1 MNIWIVDSESGV
13 TILYKNS
20 LGLKIDEDLVSGL
33 LTALNLFS
41 KHEFNQSGIESI
53 DMSGLK
59 WVYSQA
65 QEFNL
70 LFIAADKK
78 ETHAEILRSRL
89 IVIKKDFLS
98 RYAKTSSEWKEKW
111 KGLVKP
117 FKSFG
122 DQIDE
127 FMVQWKETE
136 KIESYG
142 ILFDSLGVFQQIL
155 NICATVIEKYI
166 SGFRK
171 ERIYR
176 NIENFYSRFMEAIQ
190 SDIDKELSK
199 IKFSKDHGWN
209 ILNINVSIAD
219 PQTIPRVFLDIVKMM
234 KNFIFYELGNEK
246 ALDAFSEELYPY
258 LLNNWNQL
266 QQLDL
271 ERPLFGIF
279 LDHT

>member
-13 TILYKNS
+13 TILYKDS
-20 LGLKIDEDLVSGL
+20 LGLEIDEDLVSGL

-41 KHEFNQSGIESI
+41 KHELDQSGIESI

-59 WVYSQA
+59 WVYSHA
-65 QEFNL
+65 PEFNL

-78 ETHAEILRSRL
+78 ETHAEILRARL

-98 RYAKTSSEWKEKW
+98 HYAKTSSEWKEKW

-117 FKSFG
+117 FKSYG

-166 SGFRK
+166 SGFRT

-176 NIENFYSRFMEAIQ
+176 NIENFYSRFIEAIQ
-190 SDIDKELSK
+190 SDKDKELSK
-199 IKFSKDHGWN
+199 IKFSKEHGWN

-271 ERPLFGIF
+271 EKPLFSIF
-279 LDHT
+279 LNYT

>member
-41 KHEFNQSGIESI
+41 EQELDQSGIESI

-59 WVYSQA
+59 WVYNHA
-65 QEFNL
+65 PEYKL

-78 ETHAEILRSRL
+78 ETHAEIIRARL
-89 IVIKKDFLS
+89 MVIKKDFLS
-98 RYAKTSSEWKEKW
+98 HYAKTSSEWKEKW
-111 KGLVKP
+111 NGSVEP
-117 FKSFG
+117 FQSYG

-136 KIESYG
+136 KIGSYG
-142 ILFDSLGVFQQIL
+142 ILFDLLGVFQQIL
-155 NICATVIEKYI
+155 NICASVVEKYI
-166 SGFRK
+166 SGVRK

-190 SDIDKELSK
+190 SDKDKELSK
-199 IKFSKDHGWN
+199 IEFSKEKGWN

-266 QQLDL
+266 QQLNL
-271 ERPLFGIF
+271 EKPLFSIF
-279 LDHT
+279 LNYT

>member
-20 LGLKIDEDLVSGL
+20 LRLEIDEDLVSGL
-33 LTALNLFS
+33 LTALNLLS
-41 KHEFNQSGIESI
+41 ERELDQPGIESI

-59 WVYSQA
+59 WVYNHA
-65 QEFNL
+65 PEYKL

-78 ETHAEILRSRL
+78 ETHAEILRARL
-89 IVIKKDFLS
+89 MVIRKDFLS
-98 RYAKTSSEWKEKW
+98 HYAKTSSDWKEKW
-111 KGLVKP
+111 KGSVEP
-117 FKSFG
+117 FQSYN

-127 FMVQWKETE
+127 FMAQWKETE
-136 KIESYG
+136 KIGSYG
-142 ILFDSLGVFQQIL
+142 ILFDLLGVFQQIL
-155 NICATVIEKYI
+155 NICASVVEKYI
-166 SGFRK
+166 SGVKK

-190 SDIDKELSK
+190 SDRDKELSK
-199 IKFSKDHGWN
+199 IEFSKDHGWN

-219 PQTIPRVFLDIVKMM
+219 PQTIPRVFLDILKIM

-246 ALDAFSEELYPY
+246 ALDAFNEELYPY

-271 ERPLFGIF
+271 QKHLFGIF

>member
-1 MNIWIVDSESGV
+1 MNVWIVDSESGV
-13 TILYKNS
+13 TILYKDS
-20 LGLKIDEDLVSGL
+20 LGLEIDEDLVSSL

-41 KHEFNQSGIESI
+41 KHELDQSGIESI

-59 WVYSQA
+59 WVYSHA
-65 QEFNL
+65 PEFTL

-98 RYAKTSSEWKEKW
+98 HYAKTSSEWKEKW

-117 FKSFG
+117 FKSYG

-176 NIENFYSRFMEAIQ
+176 NIENFYSRFIEAIQ
-190 SDIDKELSK
+190 SDKDKELSK
-199 IKFSKDHGWN
+199 IKFSKEHDWN

-266 QQLDL
+266 QQLNL
-271 ERPLFGIF
+271 EKPLFSIF
-279 LDHT
+279 LNYT

>member
-1 MNIWIVDSESGV
+1 MNIWIVDNESGV
-13 TILYKNS
+13 TILYKDS
-20 LGLKIDEDLVSGL
+20 LGLEIDEDLVSGL

-41 KHEFNQSGIESI
+41 EHELDQSGIESI

-59 WVYSQA
+59 WVYSHA
-65 QEFNL
+65 QEYNL

-78 ETHAEILRSRL
+78 ETHAEIIRARL
-89 IVIKKDFLS
+89 IVIKKDFLFH
-98 RYAKTSSEWKEKW
+98 YAKTSSEWKEKW
-111 KGLVKP
+111 KGSVKP
-117 FKSFG
+117 FKSYG

-166 SGFRK
+166 SGFRQ

-176 NIENFYSRFMEAIQ
+176 NIENFYSRFIEAIQ
-190 SDIDKELSK
+190 SDKDKELSK
-199 IKFSKDHGWN
+199 IKFSKEHGWN

-271 ERPLFGIF
+271 EKPLFSIF
-279 LDHT
+279 LNYT